1 MYNVWL
7 LEKAYMSAGFLVQ
20 TPHDFKIN
28 LWEKKKKKSERVCN
42 AKKRKCHLKVY

>member
-7 LEKAYMSAGFLVQ
+7 LEKACMSAGFLVQ

-28 LWEKKKKKSERVCN
+28 LWGKKEKKKKKVRECVMP
-42 AKKRKCHLKVY
+42 KKENVT